1 MGSSGVI
8 TELQRNS
15 NSWTKVVDEIAKM
28 EREVFPKYESLVRE
42 FDEESKKKNSGLLY
56 IEKDGQ
62 VVGYVMYSWPSSLFA
77 SINNLAVKE
86 SDRRQGHG
94 EALLKGAI
102 EKCRTRKVFRIYL
115 SVDPTNTAAVN
126 LYKKFGF
133 QVDGLIHGYYSPG
146 SHAYRMYCILN
157 QTGC

>member
-1 MGSSGVI
+1 MGNIGVI
-8 TELQRNS
+8 KELQRNS
-15 NSWTKVVDEIAKM
+15 NSWTKVVDEIEKID
-28 EREVFPKYESLVRE
+28 RKIFPKHGSLAKY
-42 FDEESKKKNSGLLY
+42 FDEELENSGLLY

-94 EALLKGAI
+94 EALLRGAI
-102 EKCRTRKVFRIYL
+102 EKCSTRKVFRIYL
-115 SVDPTNTAAVN
+115 NVDPTNTAAMN

-133 QVDGLIHGYYSPG
+133 QIDGLIHGYYSPD
-146 SHAYRMYCILN
+146 SHAYRMYCVLFP
-157 QTGC
+157 TDC